1 MLSDEHTEER
11 ALESRLS
18 FYKQLVSNAVRIV
31 LEKIPFLQ
39 DVC

>member
-11 ALESRLS
+11 TLESQVR
-18 FYKQLVSNAVRIV
+18 FYKQLVSNVVKIV